1 MSSKWGVNIERER
14 HTTLREDG
22 QTGVQDIDLVLLF
35 VAFGPGAFVG
45 SQLCLK
51 GLSVIVEGGYGFH
64 LYGIDRGKGYLN

>member
-1 MSSKWGVNIERER
+1 M
-14 HTTLREDG
+14 
-22 QTGVQDIDLVLLF
+22 DL
-35 VAFGPGAFVG
+35 G